1 MEYVHTFKNNNDVLS
16 AFENNVLSGELS
28 YTYTI
33 ANEDLKI
40 CNFYSGCNDP
50 NYHQGTEMILYLL
63 KAFDYSIKKIHG
75 VLSTEDAMTKYIEI
89 GTNTHKLTG
98 WQTSIPFYANLEKY
112 IKNSKFHLYK
122 GLNSYKEDITYKY
135 NTNPQNT
142 IIDLINENQ
151 TCSFSIDIDN
161 A

>member
-1 MEYVHTFKNNNDVLS
+1 MEYVHTFDFVNYTRLH
-16 AFENNVLSGELS
+16 ALENGLESGFLEFTLQKDN
-28 YTYTI
+28 I
-33 ANEDLKI
+33 LKI
-40 CNFYSGCNDP
+40 DDFQSGCNDP

-63 KAFDYSIKKIHG
+63 NSFSFTIKKIHG
-75 VLSTEDAMTKYIEI
+75 RLSTEDAIQKYKEI

-112 IKNSKFHLYK
+112 INNSTFHLYT
-122 GLNSYKEDITYKY
+122 GSHSYREDITDKY
-135 NTNPQNT
+135 NENPQKT

-151 TCSFSIDIDN
+151 DCSFSIDIDN